1 MPITVSNEVGGH
13 NMVIQASFKYDKAA
27 VI

>member
-13 NMVIQASFKYDKAA
+13 NMVIQASQLL
-27 VI
+27 IL